1 MSQIEHFLPHEGR
14 LVGEDEIS
22 TQDHDYK
29 LLGMHCKSCNA
40 KFFPVNTMCLFC
52 LSESVEKIPLS
63 TEGNLYSYSFIHIA
77 PKQWKVP
84 YGIGYVD
91 LPEGVRIF
99 GKLEDTEPAHW
110 KVDAKVYIQVK
121 ECAKIEGQPTQYQY
135 FFKSSKG

>member
-1 MSQIEHFLPHEGR
+1 MSQTDQFLPHEGR
-14 LVGEDEIS
+14 LVNDDEVS
-22 TQDHDYK
+22 NEGGQYK

-52 LSESVEKIPLS
+52 LSETVEKFPLS
-63 TEGNLYSYSFIHIA
+63 TQGNLYSYSFIHIA

-91 LPEGVRIF
+91 LPEGVRLF
-99 GKLEDTEPAHW
+99 GKLENATPENWEVDS
-110 KVDAKVYIQVK
+110 KVHIEIK
-121 ECAKIEGQPTQYQY
+121 ECAKIDGQPTQYQY

>member
-1 MSQIEHFLPHEGR
+1 MSQIEQCLPHEGR
-14 LVGEDEIS
+14 LITEDEVS

-40 KFFPVNTMCLFC
+40 KFFPVNAMCLFC

-63 TEGNLYSYSFIHIA
+63 SVGILYSYSFIHIA

-91 LPEGVRIF
+91 LPEGIRIF
-99 GKLEDTEPAHW
+99 GKLETTEPTDW
-110 KVDAKVYIQVK
+110 EVDQKVRIEVK
-121 ECAKIEGQPTQYQY
+121 ASPAIEGQPTQYQY
-135 FFKSSKG
+135 FFKSYKG